1 MALTLNHVH
10 IKSPDPQAAAQF
22 YINTLG
28 ATKVADIGENGVR
41 LDLHGLFLNVTG
53 IIPTQTRDQKYGV
66 EHIAINTDDIG
77 GTIEALEA
85 NGATVLEESATAD
98 HRRVVFLEGR
108 DGVQVELL
116 EQR

>member
-77 GTIEALEA
+77 GTIELWRPMGLLCSKSQRPPTT
-85 NGATVLEESATAD
+85 GASSS
-98 HRRVVFLEGR
+98 
-108 DGVQVELL
+108 
-116 EQR
+116 

>member
-66 EHIAINTDDIG
+66 
-77 GTIEALEA
+77 
-85 NGATVLEESATAD
+85 GAHRHQ
-98 HRRVVFLEGR
+98 HRRHWRHDRGS
-108 DGVQVELL
+108 GGQWGLL
-116 EQR
+116 CSKSQRPPTTGASSS